1 VFIFNFFWSI
11 RHGEKVG
18 ANPWNA
24 TTLEWTDAPSPPVA
38 HGNFPKTPQV
48 FRPAYEYS
56 VPGQSVDFKP
66 QSQEA

>member
-1 VFIFNFFWSI
+1 
-11 RHGEKVG
+11 VG
-18 ANPWNA
+18 ANPWSA

-38 HGNFPKTPQV
+38 HGNFPKPPQV

-56 VPGQSVDFKP
+56 LPGQTGDYKP